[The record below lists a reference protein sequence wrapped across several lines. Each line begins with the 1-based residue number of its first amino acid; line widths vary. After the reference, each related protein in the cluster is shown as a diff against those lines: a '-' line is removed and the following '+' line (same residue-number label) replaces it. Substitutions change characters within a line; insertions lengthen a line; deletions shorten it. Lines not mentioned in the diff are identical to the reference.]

1 MKIIVMD
8 DESLALLRVERLLK
22 ELHYTSTCVSTLE
35 DFELHCAK
43 TSFDLFILD
52 INMPQISGIE
62 LAKKILLKQPQAF
75 IIFQTA
81 YEEFALKAYQLG
93 AIDYLLKPF
102 GKEELERSITRALA
116 YHKEKKVTFLT
127 KNGDESYLI
136 CEDDIF
142 YIQADLSEVLIK
154 TKAHF
159 SYIDEKISHMEDLL
173 DPELFFRVHRSYLIN
188 TRKIKYIK
196 TLEQSKLEF
205 YFEGISDI
213 VISSKDGAKKF
224 REKYKE
230 IPCK

>member
-1 MKIIVMD
+1 MNIIVMD

-22 ELHYTSTCVSTLE
+22 ELHYTSTCVSALE
-35 DFELHCAK
+35 DFELHCAQS
-43 TSFDLFILD
+43 SFDIFILD

-62 LAKKILLKQPQAF
+62 LAKQILLKQPHAF
-75 IIFQTA
+75 IIFQ
-81 YEEFALKAYQLG
+81 AYQLG

-102 GKEELERSITRALA
+102 GKEELERSINRALA
-116 YHKEKKVTFLT
+116 YQKEKKVSFLT

-136 CEDDIF
+136 NQEDIF
-142 YIQADLSEVLIK
+142 YIQADLSEVLVK
-154 TKAHF
+154 TKTHF
-159 SYIDEKISHMEDLL
+159 SYIDKKISQMESIL
-173 DPELFFRVHRSYLIN
+173 DSEIFFRVHRSYLIN

-205 YFEGISDI
+205 YFEGMSDI

>member
-22 ELHYTSTCVSTLE
+22 ALNYTSTCVSALE
-35 DFELHCAK
+35 DFELHCAQS
-43 TSFDLFILD
+43 SFDIFILD

-62 LAKKILLKQPQAF
+62 LAKQILLKQPHAF

-102 GKEELERSITRALA
+102 GKEELERSINRALA
-116 YHKEKKVTFLT
+116 YQKEKKVSFLT

-136 CEDDIF
+136 NQEDIF
-142 YIQADLSEVLIK
+142 YIQADLSEVLVK
-154 TKAHF
+154 TKTHF
-159 SYIDEKISHMEDLL
+159 SYIDKKISQIESIL

-196 TLEQSKLEF
+196 TVEQSKLEF
-205 YFEGISDI
+205 YVEGMSDI

>member
-1 MKIIVMD
+1 MNIIVMD

-35 DFELHCAK
+35 DFELHCAQ
-43 TSFDLFILD
+43 TVFDIFILD

-62 LAKKILLKQPQAF
+62 LAKQILLKQPHAF

-102 GKEELERSITRALA
+102 GKEDLERGINRALA
-116 YHKEKKVTFLT
+116 YQKEKKVSFLT

-136 CEDDIF
+136 NQEDIF
-142 YIQADLSEVLIK
+142 YIQADLSEVLVK
-154 TKAHF
+154 TKTHF
-159 SYIDEKISHMEDLL
+159 SYIDKKISQMESIL
-173 DPELFFRVHRSYLIN
+173 DSELFFRVHRSYLIN
-188 TRKIKYIK
+188 THKIKTIK
-196 TLEQSKLEF
+196 TIEQSKLEF
-205 YFEGISDI
+205 YFEGMSDI